1 MTTDATPLTEAE
13 RAELEALRAE
23 KARREAAEKARR
35 ERAELEALRA
45 ERAAAPRSEQPREAS
60 AAAVRTSRPAKP
72 AHMRPAP
79 ESVRSPQAPSRPVAA
94 QKPDADEMSFGKRMV
109 TAPAPQTEDDLPGMP
124 PAQKIILIVCAL
136 LVLVAVVYIALSNT
150 GVI

>member
-45 ERAAAPRSEQPREAS
+45 ERAAAPRSEQPRKAS
-60 AAAVRTSRPAKP
+60 AAAVRSNRPP